1 MRKILVT
8 AVSGDIANGIL
19 KILQEQDAELYGC
32 DVNSIAAG
40 MDRVKKF
47 WQSRY
52 AVEEGYTEEL
62 LGKCL
67 EYGITHL
74 IPVNEREIEVVSD
87 NRKLFEE
94 HGIKIVIQDE
104 RILDICLDKYKTAQL
119 LTDNGFDVPGTY
131 VNPCLIEVD
140 GSSYICKPRKSNGS
154 KGIQIYSAGEIADIK
169 KRYYADE
176 TAFNNINDNIQ
187 GEDCVYQRYIDSDE
201 EYTIGVFRDIA
212 VINTIAFRR
221 ELKNGYSN
229 IVKLSNA
236 GEYAELAI
244 RIAKLLNLKG
254 YINIQLRKKDDRLY
268 IFEINPRISGTVRF
282 RHMLGFTDVLWWLDM
297 LDNIA
302 VPEFRCEYN
311 EAVGI
316 RELNEKYVILKT

>member
-40 MDRVKKF
+40 MDRVNKF

-62 LGKCL
+62 LEKCL

-74 IPVNEREIEVVSD
+74 IPVNEREIEVVSAD
-87 NRKLFEE
+87 RRLFEK

-119 LTDNGFDVPGTY
+119 LADNGFDVPDTY
-131 VNPCLIEVD
+131 INPCKIEDD

-154 KGIQIYSAGEIADIK
+154 KGIRIYSAEEIADIK

-176 TAFNNINDNIQ
+176 AAFDNSGNIQ
-187 GEDCVYQRYIDSDE
+187 GGDCVYQRYIDSDE
-201 EYTIGVFRDIA
+201 EYTIGIFRNKD

-229 IVKLSNA
+229 IVKLSNDE
-236 GEYAELAI
+236 EYAELAI
-244 RIAKLLNLKG
+244 RAAKLLNLKG

-302 VPEFRCEYN
+302 VPEFRCEYS

-316 RELNEKYVILKT
+316 RELNEKYLILKV